1 MTFTGTEKRDLL
13 EMAGRAISEK
23 VGPVRRVPLGATE
36 LTPALE
42 SRCGAFVSLYVDQK
56 LRGCIG
62 TFSEEEPLYRNVEK
76 MAVSSATSDSRFPPI
91 QPDELSRLQVEI
103 SVLTPRQRIHDPSEI
118 EIGKHGIYVKR
129 GAYRGTFLP
138 QVAVSQDWTVQ
149 EFLGNC
155 ARYKAGI
162 GWNGWKTA
170 ELYTYEAIVFSSDDL
185 PEES

>member
-1 MTFTGTEKRDLL
+1 MTFTRSEKRDLL
-13 EMAGRAISEK
+13 EIAFRAISEQ
-23 VGPVRRVPLGATE
+23 VDPLRRDSAARAE
-36 LTPALE
+36 LTSSLE
-42 SRCGAFVSLYVDQK
+42 SRCGAFVSLYVDRK

-76 MAVSSATSDSRFPPI
+76 MAVSSATSDTRFPPI
-91 QPDELSRLQVEI
+91 RPDELTRLQVEI

-118 EIGKHGIYVKR
+118 EIGKHGIFMKQ
-129 GAYRGTFLP
+129 GINRGTFLP
-138 QVAVSQDWTVQ
+138 QVAVSQEWTVA

-170 ELYTYEAIVFSSDDL
+170 ELYTYEAIVFSSEDL
-185 PEES
+185 NGKS

>member
-1 MTFTGTEKRDLL
+1 MIFTGSEKRALL
-13 EMAGRAISEK
+13 EMAGRAVSKK
-23 VGPVRRVPLGATE
+23 VDPGRRVPAGATD

-42 SRCGAFVSLYVDQK
+42 SRCGVFVSLYVDQK

-62 TFSEEEPLYRNVEK
+62 TFSEEEPLYRNVER
-76 MAVSSATSDSRFPPI
+76 MAVSSATSDTRFSPI
-91 QPDELSRLQVEI
+91 QPDELSRLQLEI
-103 SVLTPRQRIHDPSEI
+103 SVLTPRQRIHDPSAI
-118 EIGKHGIYVKR
+118 EIGKHGIYMKK

-155 ARYKAGI
+155 ARYKVGI

-170 ELYTYEAIVFSSDDL
+170 ELYTYEAIVFSSED
-185 PEES
+185 PAEKS

>member
-1 MTFTGTEKRDLL
+1 MIFTGSEKRDLL
-13 EMAGRAISEK
+13 EMAVRAISEK
-23 VGPVRRVPLGATE
+23 VDPMWRVSAGATE
-36 LTPALE
+36 MTPALE
-42 SRCGAFVSLYVDQK
+42 SRCGAFVSLYVDRE

-62 TFSEEEPLYRNVEK
+62 TFSEEEPLYRNVER
-76 MAVSSATSDSRFPPI
+76 MAVSSATSDTRFPPI
-91 QPDELSRLQVEI
+91 QQDELSRLQVEI

-118 EIGKHGIYVKR
+118 EIGKHGIYMKQ
-129 GAYRGTFLP
+129 GANRGTFLP

-170 ELYTYEAIVFSSDDL
+170 ELYTYEAIVFSSDD
-185 PEES
+185 SAKKS

>member
-1 MTFTGTEKRDLL
+1 MTLTGSEKRDLI
-13 EMAGRAISEK
+13 EIAFKAISEA
-23 VGPVRRVPLGATE
+23 VHPLGRVSAGTVE
-36 LTPALE
+36 LTPSLE
-42 SRCGAFVSLYVDQK
+42 SRCGAFVSLYVDRK

-62 TFSEEEPLYRNVEK
+62 TFSEEEPLYINVER
-76 MAVSSATSDSRFPPI
+76 MAVSSATSDTRFTPI
-91 QPDELSRLQVEI
+91 QPDELTRLQVEI
-103 SVLTPRQRIHDPSEI
+103 SVLTPRLRIHDPSEI
-118 EIGKHGIYVKR
+118 EIGKHGIFMKK
-129 GAYRGTFLP
+129 GANRGTFLP

-185 PEES
+185 SRKS